1 METPVSGIL
10 RRDGL
15 PYRRGMTEATAPGT
29 TRRIAAAYRDVV
41 SARTWKGT
49 AHLVLDLWVGIATFT
64 ITFTLLI
71 TTVSL
76 VIVFPVAVVLA
87 WFTEWVVRL
96 LGRFERY
103 RVDVFLDVDLPDP
116 HRGCPAGNWWRR
128 FVTRLRSGALW
139 RELAHHLVLLPQG
152 ILFFC
157 VVVAAWS
164 VALTALTLPVTIWA
178 IPDHQVYVWSGVTV
192 HGWVAGVLGALAG
205 LVLLP
210 LVPFVVRGLV
220 EAEVALARLLLGPS
234 RSEALEGRVSQLTE
248 TRSRVVDAAEA
259 ERRRIERDLHDGAQ
273 QRLVA
278 LAMDLGRAQE
288 KFDTDP
294 EGARALLDDAHREAK
309 QALVELRDLAR
320 GIHPAVLTDRGLDAA
335 LSAVAGRSPV
345 PVRLSI
351 DVGQRPDPTIEGI
364 AYFVV
369 CEALANVAKH
379 ADARRAAVTVARRG
393 TQLLVE
399 ITDDGHGGADET
411 AGSGLVGLRDRVE
424 GVDGWMHLSSPV
436 GGPTTLLVELPCAS

>member
-1 METPVSGIL
+1 V
-10 RRDGL
+10 
-15 PYRRGMTEATAPGT
+15 
-29 TRRIAAAYRDVV
+29 AA
-41 SARTWKGT
+41 
-49 AHLVLDLWVGIATFT
+49 
-64 ITFTLLI
+64 
-71 TTVSL
+71 
-76 VIVFPVAVVLA
+76 
-87 WFTEWVVRL
+87 
-96 LGRFERY
+96 
-103 RVDVFLDVDLPDP
+103 FLDVDLPDP
-116 HRGCPAGNWWRR
+116 HRGRPAGNWWRR

-164 VALTALTLPVTIWA
+164 VALTALTLPATIWA
-178 IPDHQVYVWSGVTV
+178 IPDQQVYVWSGVAL
-192 HGWVAGVLGALAG
+192 HGWVAGVLGALTG

-294 EGARALLDDAHREAK
+294 EGARALVDDAHREAK

-351 DVGQRPDPTIEGI
+351 DVGERPDPTIEGI

-379 ADARRAAVTVARRG
+379 AGARRASVTVARRG

-399 ITDDGHGGADET
+399 VTDDGHGGADET
-411 AGSGLVGLRDRVE
+411 TGSGLVGLRDRVE
-424 GVDGWMHLSSPV
+424 GVDGWLHLSSPL

>member
-1 METPVSGIL
+1 
-10 RRDGL
+10 
-15 PYRRGMTEATAPGT
+15 
-29 TRRIAAAYRDVV
+29 
-41 SARTWKGT
+41 
-49 AHLVLDLWVGIATFT
+49 
-64 ITFTLLI
+64 
-71 TTVSL
+71 
-76 VIVFPVAVVLA
+76 
-87 WFTEWVVRL
+87 
-96 LGRFERY
+96 
-103 RVDVFLDVDLPDP
+103 
-116 HRGCPAGNWWRR
+116 
-128 FVTRLRSGALW
+128 
-139 RELAHHLVLLPQG
+139 
-152 ILFFC
+152 
-157 VVVAAWS
+157 
-164 VALTALTLPVTIWA
+164 
-178 IPDHQVYVWSGVTV
+178 
-192 HGWVAGVLGALAG
+192 
-205 LVLLP
+205 
-210 LVPFVVRGLV
+210 
-220 EAEVALARLLLGPS
+220 
-234 RSEALEGRVSQLTE
+234 VSQLTE

-294 EGARALLDDAHREAK
+294 EGARALVDDAHREAK

-351 DVGQRPDPTIEGI
+351 DVGERPDPTIEGI

-379 ADARRAAVTVARRG
+379 AGARRASVTVARRG

-399 ITDDGHGGADET
+399 VTDDGHGGADET
-411 AGSGLVGLRDRVE
+411 TGSGLVGLRDRVE
-424 GVDGWMHLSSPV
+424 GVDGWLHLSSPL

>member
-1 METPVSGIL
+1 
-10 RRDGL
+10 
-15 PYRRGMTEATAPGT
+15 MTEATTPGT
-29 TRRIAAAYRDVV
+29 MRRIAAAYRDVV
-41 SARTWKGT
+41 TARTWKRT
-49 AHLVLDLWVGIATFT
+49 AHLVLDLWVGI
-64 ITFTLLI
+64 ITFTVTVTLLV

-87 WFTEWVVRL
+87 WITEWVVRV
-96 LGRFERY
+96 LGRAERY
-103 RVDVFLDVDLPDP
+103 RLAVFLDVNLADP
-116 HRGCPAGNWWRR
+116 HRDRPTGNWWRR
-128 FVTRLRSGALW
+128 LLTRLRSGALW
-139 RELAHHLVLLPQG
+139 REVGHLLVLLPQG
-152 ILFFC
+152 ILFFG
-157 VVVAAWS
+157 VTLAAWS
-164 VALTALTLPVTIWA
+164 VALTALTLPATIWA

-192 HGWVAGVLGALAG
+192 HGWVAGVLGLVMG

-210 LVPFVVRGLV
+210 LVPLLVGLLA
-220 EAEVALARLLLGPS
+220 EADVALARLLLGPS
-234 RSEALEGRVSQLTE
+234 RREALEGRVTQLTE

-278 LAMDLGRAQE
+278 LAMDLGRAQD

-294 EGARALLDDAHREAK
+294 EGARALVDDAHREAK

-351 DVGQRPDPTIEGI
+351 DVGQRPEPTIEGI

-369 CEALANVAKH
+369 CEALTNVAKH
-379 ADARRAAVTVARRG
+379 AGARHASVTVARRG
-393 TQLLVE
+393 TQLLIEV
-399 ITDDGHGGADET
+399 TDDGHGGADEAT
-411 AGSGLVGLRDRVE
+411 GSGLVGLRDRVE
-424 GVDGWMHLSSPV
+424 GVDGWLHLSSPV